1 MISRPRQHRNDAEA
15 VAKKKN
21 NPAEA
26 MGTHIITISSSSSS
40 SSRSKVRSVGVG
52 NVPSTHMS
60 GHHKLKHRR
69 ECTHEHVHRHR

>member
-26 MGTHIITISSSSSS
+26 MGTHIIITTS
-40 SSRSKVRSVGVG
+40 SSRSRSNVRSVAVG

-69 ECTHEHVHRHR
+69 ERTHEHVQRHR